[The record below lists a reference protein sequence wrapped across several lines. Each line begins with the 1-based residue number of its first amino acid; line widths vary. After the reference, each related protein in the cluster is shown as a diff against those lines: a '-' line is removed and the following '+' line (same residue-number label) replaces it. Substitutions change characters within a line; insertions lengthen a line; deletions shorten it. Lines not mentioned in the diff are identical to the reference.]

1 MQLPRIL
8 HFKNTL
14 LILPAAGTMNIKPVA
29 GVLSWEVFGQKH
41 SDVGFIYWRN
51 VLATKNLKKKK
62 IKITSS

>member
-1 MQLPRIL
+1 
-8 HFKNTL
+8 
-14 LILPAAGTMNIKPVA
+14 MNIKPVA

-62 IKITSS
+62 N